1 MVMNNLLSLVGL
13 VTDEYIK
20 WFDLK
25 MIEGWESKAPTTQ
38 LPRGEDQTN

>member
-13 VTDEYIK
+13 VTYEYVK

-25 MIEGWESKAPTTQ
+25 DDWELEEQATYRPAP
-38 LPRGEDQTN
+38 